1 VEFNNPS
8 FASPILTVKAMRMF
22 DFGVDVGEIPKIVLG
37 EVEEIKEILLLLIM
51 VLLFEKD

>member
-1 VEFNNPS
+1 
-8 FASPILTVKAMRMF
+8 MRMF